1 MRTVTPNQ
9 HKEVEKALNRKLN
22 YVSPEVYAIVKSK
35 QEIEYNDKN
44 NVKIELVYIQETI

>member
-9 HKEVEKALNRKLN
+9 HQEVEKILNRKLDH
-22 YVSPEVYAIVKSK
+22 VSPEVYNIVKSK

-44 NVKIELVYIQETI
+44 NVNIELVYIQETI